1 MHGDVQVL
9 EEELHLVGDDVHDD
23 ADEGDPLG
31 EQLSPA
37 AVARSGGRVDYFFS
51 VHSRVH

>member
-37 AVARSGGRVDYFFS
+37 AVSCDGRGVCLFS